1 MTDAEIERIRLSQ
14 MLRLYAVSREMEAAR
29 TGDARFIAAADC
41 LRRMAGTL
49 DQVSDDVLAKLASV
63 NQLSEGLL
71 SKLIAARV
79 ETDRRRVATLCR
91 CGIVLPANLGD
102 AGSDTAQRAPA
113 AHRLGRQFFWTNPP
127 NRGLDVRC

>member
-29 TGDARFIAAADC
+29 TGDARFIAAVDC

-79 ETDRRRVATLCR
+79 EQI
-91 CGIVLPANLGD
+91 GNVLPLYAD
-102 AGSDTAQRAPA
+102 AASFFQPISETLDRILHNAHQR
-113 AHRLGRQFFWTNPP
+113 P
-127 NRGLDVRC
+127 N